1 MWEKCGRWLM
11 HCEKQQRW
19 PWKNSASTF
28 CLTTEVIWSVWVGSR
43 LGNSAISLDVV
54 GVIIFRKTHK
64 ISSWSI
70 QPRNWAQEAMDSGY
84 SDDLLFAAW
93 FFPHGLLTI
102 SLYRKEFQNVAK
114 WWSKLA
120 SFKKN
125 VRIGAGIEKGDLE
138 RDG

>member
-1 MWEKCGRWLM
+1 
-11 HCEKQQRW
+11 
-19 PWKNSASTF
+19 
-28 CLTTEVIWSVWVGSR
+28 
-43 LGNSAISLDVV
+43 
-54 GVIIFRKTHK
+54 
-64 ISSWSI
+64 
-70 QPRNWAQEAMDSGY
+70 MDSGY